1 MKKRSEI
8 EDKYK
13 WDLSCYVKNEEQL
26 KQNIKY
32 LKDNIEQFK
41 AFYNKFTDKAE
52 LKKYLD
58 LSEEFD
64 KVFDVT
70 SAYLYHSLDTDTS
83 NTKFLDYIQEISYIS
98 KDFGEA
104 TAYVYP
110 QLQELSDEYLQ
121 ELIND
126 VNFKD
131 YDLMFK
137 EILRDKPHK
146 VSEYDTQFLSKMSL
160 FLNKYSDVFDTLTT
174 GEIQFKNAVGE
185 DGKTYEVSEADYN
198 KLLNNKDRKV
208 RETAFKSLM
217 QGYGDKIRTLALIYT
232 TDIQADIF
240 QIKLAKFNS
249 VRQSSMFYE
258 EVDEKVYDTLIKNIT
273 SRVSYLHKI
282 VDLKAKYFNLPD
294 IAYYD
299 IMQTFGGNKPYSI
312 QDAVELVKKCTAC
325 LGDDYA
331 KILNEKFEQKVIDY
345 LPNENKETGAYS
357 SGVYGC
363 PSIVLMN
370 FADNYNSVS
379 TLAHEIGHAMHT
391 EFSNRNQ
398 PITKANYAIFV
409 AEVAS
414 TVNEVL
420 LNLYVGKNGNETEKI
435 ALDLELLDSVRSTI
449 FRQTMFSQFEDYAH
463 TQLENSKVVNY
474 NDFCNKYY
482 ELNKFYYGEKI
493 NLPEELK
500 FEWSRIPHFYRPFYV
515 YKYAT
520 GLVSALCIVQNLLTD
535 KEYYKKYI
543 NFLKS
548 GCTKNP
554 VELLKDI
561 DVDLTT
567 DLPYIKAFE
576 FVDNIIKE
584 LDK

>member
-13 WDLSCYVKNEEQL
+13 WDLSCYVKDEEQL
-26 KQNIKY
+26 KENLKY
-32 LKDNIEQFK
+32 LKENIERFK
-41 AFYNKFTDKAE
+41 AFYGKFNDKAE

-64 KVFDVT
+64 KVLDVT

-98 KDFGEA
+98 KDLGEA

-126 VNFKD
+126 ANFKD
-131 YDLMFK
+131 YDLIFK
-137 EILRDKPHK
+137 DILRDKPHK
-146 VSEYDTQFLSKMSL
+146 ISEYDSKFLSKMSL

-174 GEIQFKNAVGE
+174 GEIQFKDAVGA

-208 RETAFKSLM
+208 RETGFKSLM

-232 TDIQADIF
+232 TDIQGDIF
-240 QIKLAKFNS
+240 HTRLANFNS
-249 VRQSSMFYE
+249 VRQSAMFNE

-273 SRVSYLHKI
+273 SRVNYLHKI
-282 VDLKAKYFNLPD
+282 VDLKSKYFNLPD

-299 IMQTFGGNKPYSI
+299 MMQTFGGDKKYSI
-312 QDAVELVKKCTAC
+312 QDAVDLVKRCTAC
-325 LGDDYA
+325 LGEEYA
-331 KILNEKFEQKVIDY
+331 KILCEKFEQKVIDY

-363 PSIVLMN
+363 PSVVLMN
-370 FADNYNSVS
+370 FTDNYNSVS
-379 TLAHEIGHAMHT
+379 TLAHEIGHAIHT

-420 LNLYVGKNGNETEKI
+420 LNLYVGKNGDKTEKT
-435 ALDLELLDSVRSTI
+435 ALDLELLDSVRTTI

-482 ELNKFYYGEKI
+482 ELNKFYYGDKI

-520 GLVSALCIVQNLLTD
+520 GLISALCIVQNILTD

-554 VELLKDI
+554 VELLQDI

-567 DLPYIKAFE
+567 DTPYIKAFE
-576 FVDNIIKE
+576 FIDRIIKE

>member
-8 EDKYK
+8 EEKYK
-13 WDLSCYVKNEEQL
+13 WDLSCYVKDEQQLQQNFEYL
-26 KQNIKY
+26 KQNIVH
-32 LKDNIEQFK
+32 FK
-41 AFYNKFTDKAE
+41 EFYGKFNDKNE

-58 LSEEFD
+58 FSEQYD
-64 KVFDVT
+64 KVLDET
-70 SAYLYHSLDTDTS
+70 SAFLYHSLDTDTS
-83 NTKFLDYIQEISYIS
+83 NTKYLDYIQQISYIS
-98 KDFGEA
+98 KDLGEA

-110 QLQELSDEYLQ
+110 QLQELPDEYLKQ
-121 ELIND
+121 LID
-126 VNFKD
+126 DKDFKD

-137 EILRDKPHK
+137 DILRDKPHK
-146 VSEYDTQFLSKMSL
+146 ISEYDSQFLSKMSL
-160 FLNKYSDVFDTLTT
+160 FLNKYSEVFDTLTT
-174 GEIQFKNAVGE
+174 GEIQFKDAIGT

-208 RETAFKSLM
+208 RETGFKSLM

-240 QIKLAKFNS
+240 HAKLAKFDS
-249 VRQSSMFYE
+249 VRQSAMFYE

-273 SRVSYLHKI
+273 SRVRVLHKI
-282 VDLKAKYFNLPD
+282 VDLKAKYFNQPS

-299 IMQTFGGNKPYSI
+299 LMQVYGGDKHYTVE
-312 QDAVELVKKCTAC
+312 QAVDLVKKCTAC
-325 LGDDYA
+325 LGEEYA
-331 KILNEKFEQKVIDY
+331 KILEEKFNEKVIDY

-357 SGVYGC
+357 SGIYGH
-363 PSIVLMN
+363 PSVVLMN
-370 FADNYNSVS
+370 FVNNYNSVS
-379 TLAHEIGHAMHT
+379 TLAHEIGHAMHS

-398 PITKANYAIFV
+398 PITKSQYVIFV

-414 TVNEVL
+414 TVNEIL
-420 LNLYVGKNGNETEKI
+420 LNLYVSKNGSEADKTSL
-435 ALDLELLDSVRSTI
+435 ALELLDSVRTTI

-463 TQLENSKVVNY
+463 SQLENMKVVNY
-474 NDFCNKYY
+474 ENFCDKYY

-493 NLPEELK
+493 NLPTELK

-520 GLVSALCIVQNLLTD
+520 GLISALCIVQNILTD

-554 VELLKDI
+554 VELLQDI

-567 DLPYIKAFE
+567 DTPYIKAFDFIE
-576 FVDNIIKE
+576 NIMKN
-584 LDK
+584 L